1 MRKHGILIFLLFLLS
16 KGLAQEHFTFTHEV
30 KIIYEK
36 ALSLRMTEAHNLIHQ
51 SFSSDP
57 NNLLLHLVEDY
68 TNFFTVYINED
79 YEEFKS
85 LVTNK
90 DKRIKAVRKGP
101 ESSPYLLYCEADI
114 RLHWALLHLR
124 FEEYFSA
131 FTEVNKAFKL
141 LNKNRER
148 FPDFMP
154 NLKDLGILHAAVG
167 TIPDNYRKGVE
178 LLTSLEGSIDQG
190 QKEIEQVITYSQEND
205 FVFEAET
212 KVLYAFLLLHL
223 GNEKD
228 RAWEVITT
236 GTLQPESNPLHCFV
250 VANLAMRTGR
260 NDEAI
265 QLLEQRP
272 QSRAFLPLPYLEF
285 MLGLAKLRRLDGG
298 SEQYFQAYLNK
309 TRGRHFIKEAWQK
322 IAWAHLLAGNEKGYR
337 ANIVKCK
344 TEGRA
349 SSGSDKNALK
359 EAESARLPDI
369 RLLKARLLFD
379 GGYYQKAYELLNNYK
394 TLDFPDNYAKLEY
407 TYRMGRIL
415 QGLKRNPEAIHFYQL
430 TIKAGKSDPW
440 FFACNAALQTGII
453 CEDSGKKRAA
463 IKAYKD
469 CLSIN
474 PDEYKTG
481 LHQQAKAGLSRL
493 GE

>member
-1 MRKHGILIFLLFLLS
+1 MS
-16 KGLAQEHFTFTHEV
+16 KGVAQEHFTFSPEI
-30 KIIYEK
+30 KNIYEK
-36 ALSLRMTEAHNLIHQ
+36 ALSLRMTEAHNLIDH
-51 SFSSDP
+51 SFSKDP
-57 NNLLLHLVEDY
+57 HNLILHLVEDY
-68 TNFFTVYINED
+68 TDFFTVYINED

-101 ESSPYLLYCEADI
+101 KSSPYLLYCEADI

-190 QKEIEQVITYSQEND
+190 QQEIEQVIAYSQEHN

-228 RAWEVITT
+228 KAWEVITT
-236 GTLQPESNPLHCFV
+236 EGLQPESNPLHCFV
-250 VANLAMRTGR
+250 LANLAMRTGR

-265 QLLEQRP
+265 ELLVQRP
-272 QSRAFLPLPYLEF
+272 QSRAFLPLPYLDF
-285 MLGLAKLRRLDGG
+285 MLGLAKLRRLDDGA
-298 SEQYFQAYLNK
+298 EQFFQAYLNK

-322 IAWAHLLAGNEKGYR
+322 MAWASLLAEDEKGYR
-337 ANIVKCK
+337 SHIMKCK

-349 SSGSDKNALK
+349 SAGSDKNALK
-359 EAESARLPDI
+359 EAQSNQLPDI

-379 GGYYQKAYELLNNYK
+379 GGYYQKAFDLLNNYG
-394 TLDFPDNYAKLEY
+394 TQDFRDNYSKLEY
-407 TYRMGRIL
+407 TYRLGRIL
-415 QGLKRNPEAIHFYQL
+415 QGLERNSEAIHYYQL
-430 TIKAGKSDPW
+430 TINAGKTEPW

-453 CEDSGKKRAA
+453 YEDSGKKRDA
-463 IKAYKD
+463 IKAYKE
-469 CLSIN
+469 CLSID

-493 GE
+493 GK